1 MQIAKPNFRSTQTTL
16 FQRAIVLLLASACVL
31 TACEPQPTAQPL
43 LDKPIDTARPASQ
56 AVQAP
61 TFAILNAQ
69 IRPVAIVKPACDN
82 ACPEVDLSTVQSNYP
97 IVDEM
102 VKRHIVNYV
111 GEILQGFEIE
121 VPSSSE
127 VQSQAASSPVTKIRL
142 QRQQA
147 SSTPIADNDLQLLQQ
162 HIDQFYQLVSEAQ
175 ALGSSHK
182 LNIYVKPQILNPQG
196 PVATVVMN
204 ASHFLG
210 GAHGSSAQH
219 YLNFDLAQQQMLSL
233 EHILQS
239 GKRKAFNDVVFRH
252 YQQWVKQ
259 TQPDIAF
266 DEYQKMWSF
275 QIPENFFL
283 SPQGLILQYGEYEI
297 APYAMGLPS
306 LTIPYQDLQ
315 GILKKSYLPKNIDS
329 TPASQSQSTASAPAP
344 NNEASSKS
352 SSEASPASTAQ

>member
-1 MQIAKPNFRSTQTTL
+1 MQIAKPNFRSTHATL
-16 FQRAIVLLLASACVL
+16 VWRAITLLLLSASVL

-43 LDKPIDTARPASQ
+43 LDKPLDNARPASQ
-56 AVQAP
+56 AVPAP

-69 IRPVAIVKPACDN
+69 IRPVAIAKPTCDN

-97 IVDEM
+97 IIDEM

-121 VPSSSE
+121 QPSSTE
-127 VQSQAASSPVTKIRL
+127 VQSHASSPVTKIRQ
-142 QRQQA
+142 QRQQIA
-147 SSTPIADNDLQLLQQ
+147 STPITDNNVQLLQQ
-162 HIDQFYQLVSEAQ
+162 HIDQFYQLVTEAQ

-196 PVATVVMN
+196 PVATVVIN
-204 ASHFLG
+204 ASHYLG

-233 EHILQS
+233 EHILQT
-239 GKRKAFNDVVFRH
+239 GKRKAFNDVVFQH
-252 YQQWVKQ
+252 YRQWVQQ

-283 SPQGLILQYGEYEI
+283 SPQGLVIQYGEYEI

-306 LTIPYQDLQ
+306 LTIPYPDLQ
-315 GILKKSYLPKNIDS
+315 GILKKSYLPKN
-329 TPASQSQSTASAPAP
+329 TETLPTSQPQMARS
-344 NNEASSKS
+344 
-352 SSEASPASTAQ
+352 SPASTTQ